1 MKIPGLTEVG
11 SDFEALTVTTGHR
24 PWSEPFIHTA
34 AVSYV
39 PEVSL
44 KP

>member
-1 MKIPGLTEVG
+1 MKILGLIEVG
-11 SDFEALTVTTGHR
+11 SDFEALTVTAGHR
-24 PWSEPFIHTA
+24 PWSEPFTHTA
-34 AVSYV
+34 AVPYV